1 MMNMENSQSLKAM
14 KLPTRRAIKRSEVI
28 ARDLAQFIMDE
39 NLPEGAKLPQ
49 EQEMVQQLGVG
60 RTTVREALRILESR
74 GVLTMR
80 SGPGGGPIVRHPK
93 PSDLTDSLLLV
104 MQFQH
109 ATMRHVFG
117 ARASLEAA
125 SAAMAA
131 TRIEPQDVVRLRAI
145 NEEIAATDVEEHE
158 RIGELNQELHRLIA
172 AAAGN
177 IILQTLVETLL
188 TVDPAIDNDVIDTV
202 AFKAGIVK
210 SHSDVIDALEAHD
223 PDAAREAMHQH
234 LENGM
239 AQRYID
245 DPGIMSQQ
253 LRWTQ

>member
-1 MMNMENSQSLKAM
+1 MIMELSTGVTPI

-39 NLPEGAKLPQ
+39 NLPDGAKLPQ

-60 RTTVREALRILESR
+60 RTTLREALRILESR
-74 GVLTMR
+74 GVITMR

-109 ATMRHVFG
+109 ATMRHVFD

-125 SAAMAA
+125 SAGLAA
-131 TRIEPQDVVRLRAI
+131 TRIGAEQIARLREI
-145 NEEIAATDVEEHE
+145 NAQIAATDVAQHEH
-158 RIGELNQELHRLIA
+158 IGDLNVELHTIIA
-172 AAAGN
+172 VATGN
-177 IILQTLVETLL
+177 IVVQTLIETLL
-188 TVDPAIDNDVIDTV
+188 AIDAAIDTDTIDTDE
-202 AFKAGIVK
+202 FKDGIVHA
-210 SHSDVIDALEAHD
+210 HSEVIDAL
-223 PDAAREAMHQH
+223 AAGDSDSARKAMQHH
-234 LENGM
+234 LEFGM
-239 AQRYID
+239 QQRNMD
-245 DPGIMSQQ
+245 DPSLMSQQ